1 MNISLSGASDPQ
13 RLIASEVE
21 LNWSMVAT
29 SLNRGQFPPT
39 RAVYPLKIRLRSSGN
54 GKREPFE
61 QHLTTRRKLVRRKRR
76 ISNVRH
82 AHVITAGTLRTSK
95 RPSLERPHDTLV
107 VQKRLCTH
115 VGNRAS
121 TSFERTKDAAM
132 GHGHMPSVQQV
143 RRALPCST
151 SPNLPSSNA
160 LVGMEDVVGEHV
172 HEDALIDS
180 RLHGFRR
187 EELRATLPNF
197 REHASTT
204 GIRPRLAHRIPFSKR
219 FRSHL
224 QEAFVIRSKHPYIDI
239 VVPRNEPSVPNG
251 AQKRAALQEVRY
263 ALRSAYR
270 IDVAEDA
277 NSASC
282 SFLSTSCSY
291 CTAFAPS
298 LAFYWVSARSR

>member
-1 MNISLSGASDPQ
+1 MYFLNISLSGASDPQ

-82 AHVITAGTLRTSK
+82 AHVINCRDAPNLEAPKPRTTSRHARGSK
-95 RPSLERPHDTLV
+95 IAFAPTWATEQAPLSSAPRMP
-107 VQKRLCTH
+107 QW
-115 VGNRAS
+115 
-121 TSFERTKDAAM
+121 

-160 LVGMEDVVGEHV
+160 LVGMEDVVGE
-172 HEDALIDS
+172 
-180 RLHGFRR
+180 
-187 EELRATLPNF
+187 P
-197 REHASTT
+197 
-204 GIRPRLAHRIPFSKR
+204 RPRRCPDR
-219 FRSHL
+219 FPPPW
-224 QEAFVIRSKHPYIDI
+224 FP
-239 VVPRNEPSVPNG
+239 P
-251 AQKRAALQEVRY
+251 
-263 ALRSAYR
+263 
-270 IDVAEDA
+270 
-277 NSASC
+277 
-282 SFLSTSCSY
+282 
-291 CTAFAPS
+291 
-298 LAFYWVSARSR
+298 